1 LDFICNRSNLLGTK
15 VGKHQ
20 IIKDRLLQ
28 RLPKIWF
35 PEKKEKEEGKYNFI
49 KTSYDISLDSQISL
63 FSRGF
68 SLDITF
74 LFLDVHG

>member
-1 LDFICNRSNLLGTK
+1 MDFICNRSNLLGTK

-49 KTSYDISLDSQISL
+49 KTSYDIRIIQKECAQEGK
-63 FSRGF
+63 RRE
-68 SLDITF
+68 TPR
-74 LFLDVHG
+74 